1 MLTVATK
8 EIIAVSSRHSDKD
21 VGSPASC
28 AESQISEIAFRFC
41 REFLPGSW
49 RTIQLSDLIFHKIS
63 GGLSNLLYCCELPE
77 HIPVT
82 EAEPRRVLVRFYG
95 QVNRNRALE
104 TLITE
109 CVILT
114 LLSERQRGPRLYG
127 VFPGGRLEEYV
138 AARPLMTKELAH
150 PNVSSKIAQ
159 KLATIHLMDV
169 PMNRNPTR
177 MWDSIE
183 RWIQRIE
190 HLVEQQVT
198 DNPEL
203 TTMIEK
209 LRELDVRKEL
219 VWLRKFLE
227 KVKSPVVFCHND
239 MQEGNILLRNG
250 DSEGGQL
257 IEPALENITVDDL
270 VVIDF
275 EYCGYNRR
283 GFDLANH
290 FVEWMYDYK
299 NDSHPYFWS
308 RPEKDH
314 ASVKQKEWFVEAY
327 LSTLADSPSYRK
339 RPEDTLEHILIE
351 IEFYTLASHFFWSL
365 WSVVSN
371 SNTLNRAV
379 EFDYW
384 CYGESRFKEYYSH
397 KAKLLK
403 HSIR

>member
-8 EIIAVSSRHSDKD
+8 EIIAVSRHSDKD
-21 VGSPASC
+21 VSSPASC

-159 KLATIHLMDV
+159 KLATIHVMDV

-183 RWIQRIE
+183 
-190 HLVEQQVT
+190 
-198 DNPEL
+198 
-203 TTMIEK
+203 
-209 LRELDVRKEL
+209 
-219 VWLRKFLE
+219 RKFLE